1 MEEEEESIVQA
12 VLIENPSDEEMS
24 VEELPFAEATPL
36 LPLYMQKCV
45 WFVVVVAVGMIVA
58 IIIILPNTGD
68 QKPAPLPPT
77 TVMPSSIPSKSHI
90 PSSIPSFKPS
100 RLPSTIP
107 SITQEPSGIPSY
119 TPTSIEDRQRSA
131 LLQFHSLF
139 GGENG
144 TVSNGWGSSSGNMC
158 GWNGVECVTDDF
170 TKVKELALPANNLRG
185 NIEDLE
191 SLMNGLM
198 YLERLDLDSNLIV
211 GNLTALGSNL
221 ALSST
226 IAHVDLRLNELTG
239 SVASELCESIGGGIL
254 HVDCGIECECC
265 NHEELCEGGECV
277 DVPGW
282 HDSFGDDCT
291 WYVDD
296 ILVLLTHK

>member
-1 MEEEEESIVQA
+1 MEAGAVAEEEVSIVQA
-12 VLIENPSDEEMS
+12 VLIENPSDEELS
-24 VEELPFAEATPL
+24 VEELPLAEAIAL
-36 LPLYMQKCV
+36 LPLYRQKRV
-45 WFVVVVAVGMIVA
+45 WLVVVVVIGIIVA
-58 IIIILPNTGD
+58 MIIILLNTSD
-68 QKPAPLPPT
+68 QKTAPPAE
-77 TVMPSSIPSKSHI
+77 PSSMPSKSHI
-90 PSSIPSFKPS
+90 PSSMPSM
-100 RLPSTIP
+100 
-107 SITQEPSGIPSY
+107 TQEPSGIPSY

-139 GGENG
+139 GGENW

-191 SLMNGLM
+191 LLMNGLM